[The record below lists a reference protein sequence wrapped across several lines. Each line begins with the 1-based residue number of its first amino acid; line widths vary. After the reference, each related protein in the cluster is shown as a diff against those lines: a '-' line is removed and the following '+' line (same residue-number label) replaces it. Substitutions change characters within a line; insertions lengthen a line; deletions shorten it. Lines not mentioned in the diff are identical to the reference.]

1 MDFLLRVSAL
11 IDALNERV
19 GKSVY
24 WLILVTVLISAG
36 NAIVRKIFN
45 MSSNAYLEMQWYLF
59 SAVFLLTAGF
69 TLLRNEHVRIDI
81 ITGRLSHRGQAWI
94 DLFGTVFFLM
104 PMALM
109 FIWLSWPIFIR
120 TYTHGEI
127 SGSAGGLIIWPARLL
142 VPIGF
147 ALLVLQGISELI
159 KRIAFLQGLIPDPS
173 EKHVVRTAEEELAE
187 DILRARGEKAL
198 AEEIVD
204 QAREDRQ

>member
-1 MDFLLRVSAL
+1 MDFLLRVSRL

-24 WLILVTVLISAG
+24 WLILVTVLVSAG

-45 MSSNAYLEMQWYLF
+45 MSSNAFLEMQWYLF
-59 SAVFLLTAGF
+59 SAVFLLTAGY

-81 ITGRLSHRGQAWI
+81 ITGRFSHRGQAWI
-94 DLFGTVFFLM
+94 DLFGTIFFLM

-109 FIWLSWPIFIR
+109 FIWLSWPIVVR

-147 ALLVLQGISELI
+147 TLLSLQGLSELI
-159 KRIAFLQGLIPDPS
+159 KRVAFLAGAGPDPIKRHDPLAA
-173 EKHVVRTAEEELAE
+173 EKE
-187 DILRARGEKAL
+187 L
-198 AEEIVD
+198 AEEIRKL
-204 QAREDRQ
+204 AEAKA

>member
-1 MDFLLRVSAL
+1 VAVDFLLRVSAL

-81 ITGRLSHRGQAWI
+81 IAGRLSHRGQAWI

-147 ALLVLQGISELI
+147 TLLS
-159 KRIAFLQGLIPDPS
+159 LQGLSEFIKRVAFLAGAGPDPIKRHDPLAA
-173 EKHVVRTAEEELAE
+173 EKE
-187 DILRARGEKAL
+187 L
-198 AEEIVD
+198 AEEIRKL
-204 QAREDRQ
+204 AEAKA